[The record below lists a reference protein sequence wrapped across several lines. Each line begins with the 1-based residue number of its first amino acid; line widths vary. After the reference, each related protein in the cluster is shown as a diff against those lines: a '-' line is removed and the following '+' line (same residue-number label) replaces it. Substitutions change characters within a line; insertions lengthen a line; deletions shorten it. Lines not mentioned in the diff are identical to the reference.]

1 MLKIWLFINLFL
13 TKWSKLKCFCSSL
26 PVFLHFQ
33 VNQRS
38 DPILS
43 YTAFILSLLHGL
55 SLPTEIF
62 FVKQNRNRAWFQ
74 VIPLWPKHEETCQHF
89 LNCRPFITSWYDQ
102 TLCTPHMQL
111 PTFLTT
117 LNIVSLMISQ
127 PISRSHELATDFL
140 LFWKVKPQ
148 KNFGAVGFVSKSDI
162 DR

>member
-89 LNCRPFITSWYDQ
+89 LNYRPFITSWYDQ

-111 PTFLTT
+111 PTCQVSRLWTLWVSWFHNLSHALTSWQLIFCFLEKSN
-117 LNIVSLMISQ
+117 LKKIL
-127 PISRSHELATDFL
+127 EL
-140 LFWKVKPQ
+140 
-148 KNFGAVGFVSKSDI
+148 
-162 DR
+162 